1 MKRRRKNKGGRSFYM
16 VLSILCLTALFL
28 GYSFVYNLSEERKS
42 HKEITTISINYNADS
57 VNKESGTLDKIM
69 SYFNMFLEKTFKE
82 KDKDEEVFKIIDTQ
96 SKNEE
101 VFQTI
106 ASKDVKDGKEELEIF
121 NQDDYKTDNKDQ
133 VYVASDRKDSFFKV
147 IQTTSRSS
155 SPRRLFL
162 NAASLA
168 DSLNVVFFHTHGT
181 EAFQS
186 TNDTNYRTL
195 DESLNKDQLVYRI
208 MIRQPEQVTE
218 SIVSEAI
225 EQTLKKKDNPYIN
238 QLKFETY
245 TDGGSIQMV
254 HTGSFDTEAQ
264 SFRQMDVFLET
275 TEYERDWLMGDFVH
289 REIYLSDARR
299 VVPEKR
305 KTLLRYKLKKKN

>member
-1 MKRRRKNKGGRSFYM
+1 MKHEWRKAEKAIYLPKGIEIVDIPS
-16 VLSILCLTALFL
+16 
-28 GYSFVYNLSEERKS
+28 YSFLILDGEGDPNSEMFASQIEALYSVSYSIRMMLKKGITEESFIYTVYPLEGVW
-42 HKEITTISINYNADS
+42 TT
-57 VNKESGTLDKIM
+57 
-69 SYFNMFLEKTFKE
+69 
-82 KDKDEEVFKIIDTQ
+82 
-96 SKNEE
+96 
-101 VFQTI
+101 
-106 ASKDVKDGKEELEIF
+106 KDGSK
-121 NQDDYKTDNKDQ
+121 
-133 VYVASDRKDSFFKV
+133 
-147 IQTTSRSS
+147 
-155 SPRRLFL
+155 
-162 NAASLA
+162 
-168 DSLNVVFFHTHGT
+168 
-181 EAFQS
+181 
-186 TNDTNYRTL
+186 

-225 EQTLKKKDNPYIN
+225 EQTLKKKDNLYIN

-254 HTGSFDTEAQ
+254 HTGSFDTEVQ

-305 KTLLRYKLKKKN
+305 KTLLRYKLKEKN